1 MNMRRTIKTRPVED
15 HIALIEVPASAEA
28 YTKWMHY
35 EYLSCRQAAIL
46 EVVKANPGATIGA
59 IAAVLNVNK
68 PSVTRAA
75 DKLSK
80 WNLLHR
86 STDLMDR
93 RLMLLWP
100 GPNKG

>member
-1 MNMRRTIKTRPVED
+1 MTHPHRNPRPVED
-15 HIALIEVPASAEA
+15 HIALIEIPDTAKPFI
-28 YTKWMHY
+28 KWMQH

-46 EVVKANPGATIGA
+46 EVVKANPGATVGA

-75 DKLSK
+75 DKLST
-80 WNLLHR
+80 WGLVHR
-86 STDLMDR
+86 SLDMRDR

-100 GPNKG
+100 GPEKK